1 MHHAKKTENFSPDK
15 VNTCVSSILNNE
27 TGLCE
32 SEKKKMTKS
41 YINSAYFE
49 QVEINL
55 LGVCIFF
62 LVDTGEQILHIQYNP
77 Q

>member
-1 MHHAKKTENFSPDK
+1 MYHAKKTENFSPDK
-15 VNTCVSSILNNE
+15 VNTCVSGVLNSE
-27 TGLCE
+27 TGSCVRV
-32 SEKKKMTKS
+32 KKKMTKS
-41 YINSAYFE
+41 SINSAYFE

-62 LVDTGEQILHIQYNP
+62 FVDTGEQILHIQYNP